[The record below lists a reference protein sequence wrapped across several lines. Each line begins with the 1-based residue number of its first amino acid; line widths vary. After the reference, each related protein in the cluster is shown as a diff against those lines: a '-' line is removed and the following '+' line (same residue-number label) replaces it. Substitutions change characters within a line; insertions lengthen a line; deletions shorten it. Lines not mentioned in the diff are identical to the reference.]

1 MAEATSKATEAKA
14 TDSTTTEDKSVFS
27 TKYSEFVEDL
37 LGTLPEYTSQIQL
50 AKALDNKTRLSRFQ
64 EEVRVGNTFSPD
76 DGGEAEFTKNPKMVL
91 PGVEIS
97 DDVWASLSDNSR
109 KAIWEYVRIL
119 SICCFMEAGFSE
131 DSKAPAWMDDAMNDM
146 KKKLEGVDFQNIIKK
161 FMTFFKSTQG
171 FAGATEG
178 GADGTDTEG
187 GATDAASASG
197 LPGGF
202 EKLFEGGFPKIP
214 EKFLKG
220 HMAKLAQ
227 EIVKDITPEELGIS
241 PEMMAECEKTPSRAF
256 DILFQVFTNNPT
268 IIQKTVQRIGKRLQ
282 QKIASGAIRPQEI
295 AREAEELMKEFASN
309 PSFVEM
315 MEGIKSAFGFE
326 DMGLARA
333 AGRESSARLA
343 MVKERLRKKAAD
355 KGAAKSE
362 ASSQSGGASLAQSDA
377 AMAALLRE
385 EALRPSGANQLKKSQ
400 KKKSAGNGK
409 K

>member
-1 MAEATSKATEAKA
+1 MTEATE
-14 TDSTTTEDKSVFS
+14 EKSVFS

-37 LGTLPEYTSQIQL
+37 LGTLPEYTSQIQV
-50 AKALDNKTRLSRFQ
+50 AKALDDKTRLSRFQ
-64 EEVRVGNTFSPD
+64 EEVRVGNTFSAD

-91 PGVEIS
+91 PGVEVS
-97 DDVWASLSDNSR
+97 DNVWASLSDNSR

-131 DSKAPAWMDDAMNDM
+131 DSKPPAWMDDAMNDM

-171 FAGATEG
+171 FT
-178 GADGTDTEG
+178 
-187 GATDAASASG
+187 GATDGTADPSVKPSG

-202 EKLFEGGFPKIP
+202 DKFFEGGFPKIP

-295 AREAEELMKEFASN
+295 AHEAEELMKEFASN
-309 PSFVEM
+309 SSFVEM

-326 DMGLARA
+326 DMNLAKA

-343 MVKERLRKKAAD
+343 MVKERLRKKVAV
-355 KGAAKSE
+355 KEAAKAD
-362 ASSQSGGASLAQSDA
+362 ASSQSDATSLAQSEA
-377 AMAALLRE
+377 AMASLLRE
-385 EALRPSGANQLKKSQ
+385 ESLRASTGANPVKKSQ
-400 KKKSAGNGK
+400 KKKPTGNGK

>member
-1 MAEATSKATEAKA
+1 MAAEAKA
-14 TDSTTTEDKSVFS
+14 TEEKSVFS

-50 AKALDNKTRLSRFQ
+50 AKALDDKTRLSRFQ
-64 EEVRVGNTFSPD
+64 EEVRVGNTFSGD

-97 DDVWASLSDNSR
+97 DEVWASLSDNSR

-119 SICCFMEAGFSE
+119 SICCFMEAGFSD
-131 DSKAPAWMDDAMNDM
+131 DSKPPAWMDDAMNDM

-171 FAGATEG
+171 FSGANTD
-178 GADGTDTEG
+178 GADTEG
-187 GATDAASASG
+187 ATDGATGTSG

-202 EKLFEGGFPKIP
+202 EKMFEGGFPKIP

-268 IIQKTVQRIGKRLQ
+268 IIQKIVQRIGKRLQ

-355 KGAAKSE
+355 KGAANKPSL
-362 ASSQSGGASLAQSDA
+362 QSGGASLAQSEA
-377 AMAALLRE
+377 AMADLLRE
-385 EALRPSGANQLKKSQ
+385 ESQRSSSGANGGGANPVKKSQ
-400 KKKSAGNGK
+400 KKKPAGNGK

>member
-1 MAEATSKATEAKA
+1 
-14 TDSTTTEDKSVFS
+14 
-27 TKYSEFVEDL
+27 
-37 LGTLPEYTSQIQL
+37 
-50 AKALDNKTRLSRFQ
+50 
-64 EEVRVGNTFSPD
+64 
-76 DGGEAEFTKNPKMVL
+76 
-91 PGVEIS
+91 
-97 DDVWASLSDNSR
+97 
-109 KAIWEYVRIL
+109 
-119 SICCFMEAGFSE
+119 MEAGFSE
-131 DSKAPAWMDDAMNDM
+131 DSKPPAWMDDAMNDM

-171 FAGATEG
+171 FTGATEG
-178 GADGTDTEG
+178 TADP
-187 GATDAASASG
+187 SVKPSG

-202 EKLFEGGFPKIP
+202 DKFFEGGFPKIP

-241 PEMMAECEKTPSRAF
+241 PEMMAECEKNPSRAF

-295 AREAEELMKEFASN
+295 AHEAEELMKEFASN

-326 DMGLARA
+326 DMGMARA

-343 MVKERLRKKAAD
+343 MVKERLRKKVAVKEAAT
-355 KGAAKSE
+355 KASFQSE
-362 ASSQSGGASLAQSDA
+362 ATSLAQSEA

-385 EALRPSGANQLKKSQ
+385 ESVCPPSHGNQLKKSQ
-400 KKKSAGNGK
+400 KKKLAGNGK